1 MLWNMKFCN
10 LLAVVKETFP
20 KTLLF
25 VMIKGGKGVNLIIS
39 DQLLGICPVVW
50 RSYHMNH
57 LGYRTAG
64 FFEGGSPQ
72 TYGPHIKT
80 C

>member
-10 LLAVVKETFP
+10 LVAVVKETFP

-25 VMIKGGKGVNLIIS
+25 VMIKGGKGENLIIS
-39 DQLLGICPVVW
+39 DQLLGICPEVW

-64 FFEGGSPQ
+64 FFGGGSPQ
-72 TYGPHIKT
+72 TYGPHFKT